1 MKLKELCAVTDCEL
15 YIAFGSVHCW
25 AKNTK
30 TIGIDK
36 SFIPP
41 QWFDY
46 EIEDIKIDVDCWN
59 VYYLEIFLKNP

>member
-1 MKLKELCAVTDCEL
+1 MKLKELCAITDCEL
-15 YIAFGSVHCW
+15 CIILGSIHYWV
-25 AKNTK
+25 KKTK

-36 SFIPP
+36 SSIPP

-59 VYYLEIFLKNP
+59 VYYLEIFLKNS